1 VEVLGTSSVIWCG
14 RMEHAWKFGLYG
26 SIEEESM
33 DWGVNPRESAKNGLG
48 RSEVIRDLNGS
59 VEER

>member
-1 VEVLGTSSVIWCG
+1 
-14 RMEHAWKFGLYG
+14 MEHAWKFGLYG